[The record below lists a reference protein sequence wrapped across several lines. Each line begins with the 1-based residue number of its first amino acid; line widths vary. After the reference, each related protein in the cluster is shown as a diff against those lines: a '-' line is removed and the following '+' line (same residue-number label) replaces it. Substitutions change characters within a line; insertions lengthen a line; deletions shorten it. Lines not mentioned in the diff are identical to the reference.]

1 VPELVELHS
10 LDVNGCKPMEAKKES
25 NAQLEEFKMVNY
37 VGVIPILVEGMKEQQ
52 KIIEI
57 QQKTIDELRSEIEK
71 IKIEINKK

>member
-1 VPELVELHS
+1 
-10 LDVNGCKPMEAKKES
+10 
-25 NAQLEEFKMVNY
+25 MVNY

-52 KIIEI
+52 EIIEI